1 MHPSCPLLTLSLMSF
16 LTLPLRPPVPIALC
30 SLPAL
35 RGPGRADPTLPAGAA
50 VDARGR
56 RRPPHP
62 PPGPVLPHPAPS
74 PLRMD
79 PSPIAS
85 KAPYHLTRPSLTRC
99 FSFHP
104 CMRVFACICVRCGQ
118 ELIACGVQRIA
129 VVVPVAPS
137 IQDAL
142 ANPSLANTPAH
153 PPAAATTAPAMAP
166 VAMPPTAGGGGGGG
180 GAGTRSLRPSF
191 DGAGPY
197 AGGSGGGGGAG
208 ALPSIAH
215 PASANP
221 AANRSL
227 QVCFSAYDR
236 CLEAFVS
243 SPVGYS
249 PPLMHSCVVPLF

>member
-1 MHPSCPLLTLSLMSF
+1 MHPSCPLLALSLMSF
-16 LTLPLRPPVPIALC
+16 LSLPLRPLVPIALC
-30 SLPAL
+30 SIPAL
-35 RGPGRADPTLPAGAA
+35 RGPWRAHPALPAGAA

-62 PPGPVLPHPAPS
+62 PPGVFLPHPAPS

-85 KAPYHLTRPSLTRC
+85 KAPYHLTRPLLTR
-99 FSFHP
+99 SP
-104 CMRVFACICVRCGQ
+104 ACACVCVCVRCGQ

-153 PPAAATTAPAMAP
+153 PPAAANTAPAMAP
-166 VAMPPTAGGGGGGG
+166 VAMPPAAGGGGGGGGG
-180 GAGTRSLRPSF
+180 GAGTRSRRPSF

-208 ALPSIAH
+208 ALPSIVH
-215 PASANP
+215 PASAKP

-227 QVCFSAYDR
+227 QVCLSAR
-236 CLEAFVS
+236 RSFPLRRS
-243 SPVGYS
+243 SPA
-249 PPLMHSCVVPLF
+249 P